1 MPLNSLILTVY
12 LFDFNMALQTE
23 PQWKSFFT
31 AAGITTAATLDTY
44 AKAFVDNQF
53 TENRL
58 SQLDKDALTE
68 LGITTIGHRLSI
80 LHAIKERVSSSRPT
94 AKASV
99 TAKLTP
105 LSSDM
110 THPQF
115 RKFLTD
121 WNVYKSITSLQQL
134 QFTSHLYN
142 ACDDVVQN
150 SIINTNKDFLTVRK
164 RCS

>member
-1 MPLNSLILTVY
+1 
-12 LFDFNMALQTE
+12 MALQTE

-44 AKAFVDNQF
+44 AKAFVDNQV
-53 TENRL
+53 TENSL

-115 RKFLTD
+115 RLAGMYRSQSSRCNNYSLHLTSTMH
-121 WNVYKSITSLQQL
+121 VTMLFKIQSLTQTRT
-134 QFTSHLYN
+134 F
-142 ACDDVVQN
+142 
-150 SIINTNKDFLTVRK
+150 
-164 RCS
+164 